1 MDTPKRIREQQVGHA
16 EIRESGEP
24 YLHQRRQRQWA
35 DAMQR
40 GYAEMGTI
48 NLSLAMEAFQAEDE
62 VNRTTRH
69 KASGV

>member
-1 MDTPKRIREQQVGHA
+1 MDTPKRIREQKLGHA

-24 YLHQRRQRQWA
+24 YLQKRRSTSWA
-35 DAMQR
+35 VSMQR

-48 NLSLAMEAFQAEDE
+48 NLSLATEAFQAEDE